1 MARFLVAGLINIE
14 TTLRVEGFPLHYNPV
29 NFPFY
34 GVASSVSGVGYNL
47 SKALTVLGH
56 QVHFLSMIGSQDLA
70 APLVRAALQGD
81 RIADGYVLPVL
92 AQTPQS
98 VILYDGE
105 GRRQIHVDL
114 KDIQERAYPPE
125 LFEQA
130 LADSDLLVMGTVN
143 FTRRFLLKA
152 RRSGKRVATDVHTI
166 ASLEDDYN
174 RDYMAHADI
183 LFMSHERLP
192 ASPEEW
198 ARRVLE
204 RYGNEIVV
212 IGMGAQGCLLAV
224 RRDNFIERIPAVA
237 PRAVVSTIG
246 GGDALFAAFLHA
258 TAQGDDPYS
267 AIRKAVVFAGYKVG
281 AVSAADGFLSASA
294 LEDLYRQVR
303 SAS

>member
-29 NFPFY
+29 HYPFY

-56 QVHFLSMIGSQDLA
+56 GVHFLSMIGSQDLFS
-70 APLVRAALQGD
+70 PLVRAALQ
-81 RIADGYVLPVL
+81 ADQIDGAYVLPKL

-114 KDIQERAYPPE
+114 KDIQEQPYLPA

-143 FTRRFLLKA
+143 FTRPFLIKA
-152 RRSGKRVATDVHTI
+152 RRSGKPVATDVHTI

-174 RDYMAHADI
+174 RDYMAHANI

-192 ASPEEW
+192 APPEEW

-258 TAQGDDPYS
+258 TAQGDDPYT

-281 AVSAADGFLSASA
+281 AVSAADGFLSAPA
-294 LEDLYRQVR
+294 LEDLYRQV
-303 SAS
+303 SAAS